1 MAETLRLSEKE
12 AGDPF
17 PGPSRLELWVTLL
30 WCDSFPWT
38 SENFPFLG
46 STCQGFY
53 SKWSPLDGP
62 SGTPGLHSDL
72 ELNCILTREK
82 TDGSDSFRIDR

>member
-46 STCQGFY
+46 SACQGFY
-53 SKWSPLDGP
+53 QSGHLSMGPVALLDSTVTWSSAVFLQEKKQMEV
-62 SGTPGLHSDL
+62 TAL
-72 ELNCILTREK
+72 E
-82 TDGSDSFRIDR
+82 